1 MKMKS
6 SLRFKVLAGLFAAVL
21 ALAGFGGAAFA
32 DSSDPYLNAYM
43 KDDNTGEYI
52 AWGTFPTNAGEQLQG
67 FYISPAVTEAF
78 DALPSYFDTKEDA
91 ENISLE
97 LIFDTPP
104 SISDAEIFEVEPEQ
118 VGDKWI
124 TWVGLILSD
133 EESFGSFS
141 VKATNTSVTPN
152 SFTNVTIVRNEE
164 NPWSYTSVAGVG
176 SWVYDPESL
185 SVYSAAQMTVLNT
198 DFYELH
204 PNRSFPTAS
213 DSTMRAWGSSAV
225 VSFDYYPSADEG
237 HESYIWTFSLDG
249 TPYPASGNEGWEY
262 RVYRAPTPNAPS
274 FDVVPLSE
282 YVGTDSMMLRSGDII
297 LWKYINFN
305 SSDLFPEE
313 IVP

>member
-1 MKMKS
+1 MKMKG

-32 DSSDPYLNAYM
+32 DSSDPYLNAYIE
-43 KDDNTGEYI
+43 DGDGEYVV
-52 AWGTFPTNAGEQLQG
+52 WGTFPTDAGEQLQG
-67 FYISPAVTEAF
+67 FYISPAAI
-78 DALPSYFDTKEDA
+78 DAPDAPPSYFDNDDDA
-91 ENISLE
+91 GNISLE

-104 SISDAEIFEVEPEQ
+104 SISGAEIVNVEPYQ

-124 TWVGLILSD
+124 TRVDIILSD

-176 SWVYDPESL
+176 SWVYDPESP
-185 SVYSAAQMTVLNT
+185 SVYSADQMTVLNT

-213 DSTMRAWGSSAV
+213 DSTMRAWGSNAV
-225 VSFDYYPSADEG
+225 VSFDFYPSADEG
-237 HESYIWTFSLDG
+237 HETYILSFSLDG
-249 TPYPASGNEGWEY
+249 EKYTASGDVGWEY
-262 RVYRAPTPNAPS
+262 RVYRAPTSNAPS